1 MYPIRSFCIWNLSQS
16 TAFHLRI
23 IPHFFLSKT
32 YSKCCLLSE
41 TYSIIASFHLKHIQN
56 SAFHLQL
63 IQSITFH
70 RKRIQDMV
78 FHLKGVP
85 DIAFHLKLVLN
96 SAFHLK
102 LVPNE
107 NKDSLYHWHWRHSS
121 KVNYVP
127 NIAFFQLVGTYFLF
141 CDTHFR
147 ADTDK
152 SNCRM
157 HPNKH
162 KTSLHLFVSVVILYS
177 FTLVCN
183 TLQVKDDACKEGLT
197 DSKHGWHGDNPLR
210 KTLTEPPILALGPV
224 WKF

>member
-1 MYPIRSFCIWNLSQS
+1 MRTKTVYTTDTDVTRQKSIRSQI
-16 TAFHLRI
+16 
-23 IPHFFLSKT
+23 
-32 YSKCCLLSE
+32 LL
-41 TYSIIASFHLKHIQN
+41 
-56 SAFHLQL
+56 
-63 IQSITFH
+63 
-70 RKRIQDMV
+70 
-78 FHLKGVP
+78 
-85 DIAFHLKLVLN
+85 
-96 SAFHLK
+96 
-102 LVPNE
+102 
-107 NKDSLYHWHWRHSS
+107 
-121 KVNYVP
+121 
-127 NIAFFQLVGTYFLF
+127 FFQLVGTYFLF

-210 KTLTEPPILALGPV
+210 KTLLQNHPYEGRSESFRLDAPDWITTLKILRAERDQWRHLWIRPESIL
-224 WKF
+224 K